1 MEELDCKGIDT
12 RDAYGRD
19 RYLPLT
25 LESHVSLGVA
35 DDTWF
40 FDVHPSYYHINKEA
54 YTDLNFIIQLFLMID
69 LNELLNRDLIA
80 VPILLSVSIKLHQN
94 RCIFTNISFI
104 SCILMV

>member
-1 MEELDCKGIDT
+1 MQELECKGIDT

-40 FDVHPSYYHINKEA
+40 FDVHPSYYPIHKEVFA
-54 YTDLNFIIQLFLMID
+54 FYFN
-69 LNELLNRDLIA
+69 LITKMYCA
-80 VPILLSVSIKLHQN
+80 LVQG
-94 RCIFTNISFI
+94 
-104 SCILMV
+104 

>member
-1 MEELDCKGIDT
+1 MQELDCKGIDT

-54 YTDLNFIIQLFLMID
+54 YLLKFHDMECYLMI
-69 LNELLNRDLIA
+69 
-80 VPILLSVSIKLHQN
+80 
-94 RCIFTNISFI
+94 
-104 SCILMV
+104 